1 MTKGG
6 RAFFLGVV
14 LCNLPGT
21 GRAQQQAEN
30 RVAAEISALTESKAL
45 PDGPDAALASVEP
58 GIADP
63 GVPDGGSLGANAP
76 DLNAP
81 DPGQR
86 TPKLPPCPSASHSRR
101 LSPEA
106 ESALQPQPQTPCAP
120 INPYRLFLD
129 STTPVPLTPKQKG
142 YLAIHDVIDPFNLL
156 TIGLNSGFTIGIDSH
171 TAYGPGLKGFGR
183 NVGYS
188 FSQDATG
195 EFIGTFVIASLVH
208 EDPHYHRM
216 PHAKPL
222 RRLANA
228 IEHVAIAQADDGHT
242 MPNYEVLLTYPIS
255 AEISNLYVPGVNGN
269 GPSTVRRF
277 LTGYATE
284 PIGNILAEFLPDFA
298 SRFHVRV
305 IFVQNILN
313 QISSGQPL

>member
-1 MTKGG
+1 MHGSGPELLSRSDT
-6 RAFFLGVV
+6 A
-14 LCNLPGT
+14 
-21 GRAQQQAEN
+21 
-30 RVAAEISALTESKAL
+30 SL
-45 PDGPDAALASVEP
+45 PDGPDAALGPGLGEDQKKSGASECQP
-58 GIADP
+58 
-63 GVPDGGSLGANAP
+63 
-76 DLNAP
+76 
-81 DPGQR
+81 QR
-86 TPKLPPCPSASHSRR
+86 KSRN

-106 ESALQPQPQTPCAP
+106 ESARVLQPAPCTP
-120 INPYRLFLD
+120 INPYRRFLD

-195 EFIGTFVIASLVH
+195 EFIGTFAIASLVH

-216 PHAKPL
+216 PQAKPL

-228 IEHVAIAQADDGHT
+228 IEHVAVAQADDGHT

-255 AEISNLYVPGVNGN
+255 AEISNLYVPGVAGN

-277 LTGYATE
+277 LIGYATE

-298 SRFHVRV
+298 SRFHVRI

-313 QISSGQPL
+313 QISSGQPM